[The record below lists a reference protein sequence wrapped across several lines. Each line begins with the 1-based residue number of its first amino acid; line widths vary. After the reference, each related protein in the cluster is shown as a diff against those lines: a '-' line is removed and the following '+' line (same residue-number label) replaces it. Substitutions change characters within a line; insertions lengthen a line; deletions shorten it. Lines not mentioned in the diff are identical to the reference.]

1 MTRTDLP
8 EGALDERNVLLTMLN
23 YVRATVRAKCE
34 DVSADNAKLVQ
45 LPGSPLMTLSGL
57 VNHVRWVEH
66 SWIENRFFGEPDRG
80 PWTDEDPD
88 REFRI
93 AVDYPITQLLD
104 EYDEQSRRFDER
116 LADVDLDTPAQLPL
130 RDGRIMN
137 LRWILFHLIEE
148 IARHNGH
155 LDILRE
161 MADGSTGD

>member
-8 EGALDERNVLLTMLN
+8 EGALDERNVLFSMLN
-23 YVRATVRAKCE
+23 YVRETVRAKCE

-45 LPGSPLMTLSGL
+45 LPGSALITLSGI

-80 PWTDEDPD
+80 PWTDEDVD

-104 EYDEQSRRFDER
+104 EYDEQSRRFDKR
-116 LADVDLDTPAQLPL
+116 LADVD
-130 RDGRIMN
+130 
-137 LRWILFHLIEE
+137 
-148 IARHNGH
+148 
-155 LDILRE
+155 
-161 MADGSTGD
+161 

>member
-8 EGALDERNVLLTMLN
+8 EGALDERNVLFSMLN
-23 YVRATVRAKCE
+23 YVRETVRAKCE

-80 PWTDEDPD
+80 PWTDEDVD

-93 AVDYPITQLLD
+93 AVDDPITQLLD

-116 LADVDLDTPAQLPL
+116 LADVDLDTPAKLPI
-130 RDGRIMN
+130 RSGRIVN
-137 LRWILFHLIEE
+137 LRWIIFHLIEE